1 MVEFSYVFPG
11 KVIFGP
17 NSVNKVPDE
26 VSRLASKKSRVL
38 LVTDKNMVRLGLPE
52 RVTKPLTEKGH
63 DVEVF
68 SEISGEP
75 LLSTADSVAQYARS
89 GKFDVVVGM
98 GGGSCMDMAK
108 LGAVAATNPKPIKEY
123 IAFLEDRVEKKPL
136 PRILIPT
143 TAGTGSEATSYA
155 VVVDGLFK
163 NFMTS
168 PSVVADVSVI
178 DPALMTTC
186 PPKQTAGSGL
196 DALAQGVEP
205 YLSLASDIFSDT
217 YALRGMQLITGSLK
231 QAYRNGSDLDARSAM
246 ALGAFYGGVAISTAA
261 GVILG
266 HCISE
271 TIGPRFKIP
280 HGLACG
286 IALPY
291 TIRFNLPAAQDKVA
305 SMLPYVTNQTATGTA
320 ERAKKTLEVVTALVR
335 DLDVSLALKDYG
347 VSKEELREVAKF
359 IAKEQQTNYALPSLN
374 PAPVNEENMLS
385 LFDDMWNGHI

>member
-1 MVEFSYVFPG
+1 MVEFTYVFPG
-11 KVIFGP
+11 KVVFGP
-17 NSVNKVPDE
+17 DSVNKVPDE
-26 VSRLASKKSRVL
+26 VARLASARSRVL
-38 LVTDKNMVRLGLPE
+38 VVTDKNMVRLSLSE
-52 RVTKPLTEKGH
+52 RVTKPLQEKGH
-63 DVEVF
+63 HVEVF
-68 SEISGEP
+68 SEIAGEP
-75 LLSTADSVAQYARS
+75 LLSTADAVADYVRK
-89 GKFDVVVGM
+89 GKFDVVIGM

-123 IAFLEDRVEKKPL
+123 IAFLEDKVERKPL

-178 DPALMTTC
+178 DPALMTSC

-217 YALRGMQLITGSLK
+217 YAIRDIQLITGGLK
-231 QAYRNGSDLDARSAM
+231 QAFQNGSDLSARSAM

-291 TIRFNLPAAQDKVA
+291 TIRFNLPAAQEKVA
-305 SMLPYVTNQTATGTA
+305 SMLQYMSSQTVTGIA
-320 ERAKKTLEVVTALVR
+320 ERAKKVLDLITTLVR

-359 IAKEQQTNYALPSLN
+359 IAKEQQANYALPSLN
-374 PAPVNEENMLS
+374 PAPVNEENMVA
-385 LFDDMWNGHI
+385 LFDDMWNGKI

>member
-1 MVEFSYVFPG
+1 MFPR
-11 KVIFGP
+11 KVVFGP
-17 NSVNKVPDE
+17 NTVEKVPEE
-26 VSRLASKKSRVL
+26 VVRLARKKSRVL
-38 LVTDKNMVRLGLPE
+38 LVTDMNMVRLGLTE
-52 RVTKPLTEKGH
+52 RVNKPLTEKGH
-63 DVEVF
+63 DVDVF
-68 SEISGEP
+68 SDIGGEP
-75 LLSTADSVAQYARS
+75 LLATADAVAQRVRN
-89 GKFDVVVGM
+89 GKFDLIVGL

-108 LGAVAATNPKPIKEY
+108 LGAVAGTNPKPIKEY
-123 IAFLEDRVEKKPL
+123 IAFLEDKVEKNPL

-155 VVVDGLFK
+155 VVVEGLSK

-178 DPALMTTC
+178 DPALMTSC

-196 DALAQGVEP
+196 DALAQGIEP

-217 YALRGMQLITGSLK
+217 YALRDMQLVTGALK
-231 QAYRNGSDLDARSAM
+231 KAYRNGSDLDARSAM
-246 ALGAFYGGVAISTAA
+246 ALGAFYGGVAITTTA

-280 HGLACG
+280 HGIACG

-291 TIRFNLPAAQDKVA
+291 TMRFNLSAAQEKVA
-305 SMLPYVTNQTATGTA
+305 SMLPYVTSQSVSGTA
-320 ERAKKTLEVVTALVR
+320 ERAKKVLDIVTALVR

-347 VSKEELREVAKF
+347 VSKQELAEVAKF
-359 IAKEQQTNYALPSLN
+359 IAKEQQANYALPSLN
-374 PAPVNEENMLS
+374 PAPVNEENMIA
-385 LFDDMWNGHI
+385 LFDDMWNGNI